1 MLLTTESRA
10 PARFEMVTT
19 VVAVGVSTAL
29 YLRDRHPY
37 LARGVVGDLIGL
49 AFLTGVVATRRR
61 RLRHEALVCLVA
73 IGAVLAVDP
82 QWPLRGSS
90 TFWWLMV
97 ATGLAIYLGVRRRLL
112 FPVRRLTTTT
122 GRR

>member
-10 PARFEMVTT
+10 LARFETITT
-19 VVAVGVSTAL
+19 VLAVGVSTAL
-29 YLRDRHPY
+29 YLRDGHPY

-49 AFLTGVVATRRR
+49 AFLTAVVATRRR

-73 IGAVLAVDP
+73 IGTVLGMNP

-90 TFWWLMV
+90 TVWWLTV
-97 ATGLAIYLGVRRRLL
+97 ATGLAIYLAIRSRLL
-112 FPVRRLTTTT
+112 FRA
-122 GRR
+122 GG